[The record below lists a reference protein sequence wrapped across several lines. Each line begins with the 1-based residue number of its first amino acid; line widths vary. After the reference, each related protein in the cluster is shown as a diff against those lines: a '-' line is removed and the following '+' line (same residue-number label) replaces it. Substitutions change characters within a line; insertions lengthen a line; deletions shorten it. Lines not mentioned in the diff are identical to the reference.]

1 MKTPDAI
8 IAALDNYLNKNNMT
22 DKPKK
27 TRTPKNAES
36 ITKGALLLS
45 LKDRVELVHKLKE
58 SISAEVETIN
68 EAAKQ
73 ASTIANGLG

>member
-1 MKTPDAI
+1 
-8 IAALDNYLNKNNMT
+8 MT

-36 ITKGALLLS
+36 ITKGALALPLQE
-45 LKDRVELVHKLKE
+45 RVDLVHKLKD
-58 SISAEVETIN
+58 SIQAEVETIN